1 MLFIVSCHSCWKE
14 EKNREIVRECEL
26 RRAHVQCTEREQ
38 MRVRE
43 RWMVCRKSQVYRLL
57 VVLIAVAV
65 AVVGLA
71 VLALQP
77 YDVRRQIVLR
87 YYISGAQSNFY
98 CGTFATTAVSLIITV
113 TTTTTRG
120 AVTATITD
128 LALLGAAGKVSPVRN
143 VFPARWRFRLHAV
156 DLSISL
162 TWWPYLSHSQ
172 SAGDAQ

>member
-1 MLFIVSCHSCWKE
+1 
-14 EKNREIVRECEL
+14 
-26 RRAHVQCTEREQ
+26 

-113 TTTTTRG
+113 TTTTRG
-120 AVTATITD
+120 AVTATKTD
-128 LALLGAAGKVSPVRN
+128 LALLVLPAKCRQCGMCSRPVGG
-143 VFPARWRFRLHAV
+143 FACMPSTYRLASHGGPILV
-156 DLSISL
+156 
-162 TWWPYLSHSQ
+162 THSQ
-172 SAGDAQ
+172 LVTPSRNAFHCFTYLM

>member
-1 MLFIVSCHSCWKE
+1 
-14 EKNREIVRECEL
+14 
-26 RRAHVQCTEREQ
+26 

-71 VLALQP
+71 VLSLQP

-113 TTTTTRG
+113 TTTTRG

-143 VFPARWRFRLHAV
+143 VGGFARMPSTYRLASHGGPILV
-156 DLSISL
+156 
-162 TWWPYLSHSQ
+162 THSQ
-172 SAGDAQ
+172 LVTPSRNAFHCFTYLM

>member
-1 MLFIVSCHSCWKE
+1 
-14 EKNREIVRECEL
+14 
-26 RRAHVQCTEREQ
+26 

-113 TTTTTRG
+113 TTTTRG

-143 VFPARWRFRLHAV
+143 VFPASWRFRLHAV

-172 SAGDAQ
+172 SASDAQ